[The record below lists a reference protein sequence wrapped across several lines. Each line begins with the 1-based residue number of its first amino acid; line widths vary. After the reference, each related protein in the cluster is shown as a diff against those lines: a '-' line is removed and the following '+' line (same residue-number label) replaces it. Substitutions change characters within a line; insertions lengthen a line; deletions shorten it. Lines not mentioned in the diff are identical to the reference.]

1 MDFEYLISVCC
12 WILKCVCVGRG
23 MMHWAAST
31 AGEAVVVCASV
42 LRVCVCGGDTM
53 MIMMMWRKARENRI
67 TLLSGE
73 RGKYAH
79 T

>member
-1 MDFEYLISVCC
+1 
-12 WILKCVCVGRG
+12 
-23 MMHWAAST
+23 MHWAAST